1 MFSPSLPFKKKK
13 QQRNTAISALKR
25 TLLVPVCGAP
35 CVLKCVVPFQS
46 RGGAAKLG
54 ASFRVTGPRTGEAF
68 VSAALIKQQTET
80 VRPALAAREGDCSV
94 SGEREASAS
103 PRLAGRQLPIA
114 QTRRAITDSCPTS
127 PALHRQHQK
136 DYCKLLFMVP
146 HFIAE
151 RGLSDTS
158 WK

>member
-1 MFSPSLPFKKKK
+1 MFSPSLPFKKKTTEEHSHL
-13 QQRNTAISALKR
+13 RSETDSACPCLWCS
-25 TLLVPVCGAP
+25 VCFEMCGAFSEQRGSSEARS
-35 CVLKCVVPFQS
+35 VVPCD
-46 RGGAAKLG
+46 RPPHRR
-54 ASFRVTGPRTGEAF
+54 SFCLSCSDQA
-68 VSAALIKQQTET
+68 ET
-80 VRPALAAREGDCSV
+80 VRPALAARDGDCSV

>member
-1 MFSPSLPFKKKK
+1 M
-13 QQRNTAISALKR
+13 
-25 TLLVPVCGAP
+25 CGAFSEQRGSSEARS
-35 CVLKCVVPFQS
+35 VVPCD
-46 RGGAAKLG
+46 R
-54 ASFRVTGPRTGEAF
+54 PRTGEAF

-80 VRPALAAREGDCSV
+80 VRPALAARDGDCSV